1 VPVARNVPL
10 DAVTPLVKVPDAAF
24 TPVVA
29 VIVPAVRPYTIFS
42 PPTPRTVDDP
52 TVIPLVNVPDAAFT
66 PVVAVIVPAVRPYV
80 IVSPPKPRTVE
91 EPTVIP
97 PLNVP
102 DAATTPYGRT
112 KFPFVANTATEEE
125 FTPNSDVLLPF
136 PLNAAV
142 VTTPVE
148 TPPEPAT
155 ITPVRPAPFP

>member
-1 VPVARNVPL
+1 
-10 DAVTPLVKVPDAAF
+10 
-24 TPVVA
+24 
-29 VIVPAVRPYTIFS
+29 
-42 PPTPRTVDDP
+42 
-52 TVIPLVNVPDAAFT
+52 VNVPDAAFT

-102 DAATTPYGRT
+102 DAATTPYGST

-125 FTPNSDVLLPF
+125 FTPSSDVLLPF

-148 TPPEPAT
+148 TPPEPET
-155 ITPVRPAPFP
+155 FTFVKPAPLPMKDPAVSEYATVAEPMFTVKLDAPTEKPLPCTVTVDWNVA

>member
-1 VPVARNVPL
+1 VPL
-10 DAVTPLVKVPDAAF
+10 DAVTPFVNVPLAAVI
-24 TPVVA
+24 PVVA
-29 VIVPAVRPYTIFS
+29 VIVPAANVYVTVS
-42 PPTPRTVDDP
+42 PLTPVIDAELA
-52 TVIPLVNVPDAAFT
+52 VIPA
-66 PVVAVIVPAVRPYV
+66 
-80 IVSPPKPRTVE
+80 
-91 EPTVIP
+91 
-97 PLNVP
+97 LNVP

-112 KFPFVANTATEEE
+112 RFPFVANTATEDE